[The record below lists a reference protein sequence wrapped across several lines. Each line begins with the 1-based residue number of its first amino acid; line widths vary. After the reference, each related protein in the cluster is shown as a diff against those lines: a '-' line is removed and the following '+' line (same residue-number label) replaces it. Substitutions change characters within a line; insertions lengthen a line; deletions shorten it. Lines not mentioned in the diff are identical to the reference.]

1 MSYSLL
7 INGARVRFATH
18 APALLGSRFD
28 DMTVQGT
35 INFNLASRMRDVVP
49 LHNSVLSQLPSGTPA
64 NAKDLNY
71 VAFINNVTEEEVIFA
86 TAWIDENSIE
96 ALSSAGLTI
105 TVSNTGVGD
114 LDRIRSMLLE
124 AGFNDLEFTVN

>member
-1 MSYSLL
+1 M
-7 INGARVRFATH
+7 RFATH

-49 LHNSVLSQLPSGTPA
+49 LHNSVLSQLPSGTPT
-64 NAKDLNY
+64 NAKDLNF

-96 ALSSAGLTI
+96 VLSSAGLTI

-114 LDRIRSMLLE
+114 QDRIRSMLLE
-124 AGFNDLEFTVN
+124 AGFYDLKFTVN